1 MIANLGLGGTT
12 FGSGCLLDDLIH
24 FVYQGRNDRLSDCGA
39 IKNEEDM
46 SE

>member
-24 FVYQGRNDRLSDCGA
+24 LCIRDVMTDFC
-39 IKNEEDM
+39 
-46 SE
+46 